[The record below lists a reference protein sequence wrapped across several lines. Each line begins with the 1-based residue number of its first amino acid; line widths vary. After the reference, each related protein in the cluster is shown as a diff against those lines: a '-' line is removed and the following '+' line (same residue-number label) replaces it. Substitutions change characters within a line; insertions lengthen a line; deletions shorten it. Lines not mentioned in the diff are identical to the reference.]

1 MTRNQFA
8 KDITKFS
15 TNPIFTVDGN
25 GNVTPTDLQLAARGG
40 SVMIKNA
47 SSSLTHW
54 TGYVCMWDSGCHCQS
69 TVDNLNGLPH
79 MKVNENTAYNIKSNA
94 PLGDYEVYAVSDSGV
109 PIANATNGT
118 VRIGAT

>member
-15 TNPIFTVDGN
+15 TNPIFTVDGS
-25 GNVTPTDLQLAARGG
+25 GNVTPTDVQQAARNG
-40 SVMIKNA
+40 SVLIHN
-47 SSSLTHW
+47 SSSSATHW

-69 TVDNLNGLPH
+69 IINNLNNLPH
-79 MKVNENTAYNIKSNA
+79 MKVSENTAYDIKSNA

-118 VRIGAT
+118 VHIGNT